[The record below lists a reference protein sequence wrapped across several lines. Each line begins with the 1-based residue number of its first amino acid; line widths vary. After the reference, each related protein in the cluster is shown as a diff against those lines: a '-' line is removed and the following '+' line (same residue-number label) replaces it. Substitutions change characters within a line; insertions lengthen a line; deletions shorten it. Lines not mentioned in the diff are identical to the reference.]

1 MNRFS
6 VHRIDFFLLI
16 PALFLVFISLATL
29 FSIDI
34 SLFRQQISFLL
45 VGLIFYFLFLN
56 IDYRFFEPYSK
67 HLYALIII
75 GFFIVLLFGTV
86 VNGSKSWLIF
96 FGLHVQPE
104 ELIKPFFIVFIAYF
118 LSRTKLSN
126 LGKYAAAIGVTVPVI
141 FLILRQ
147 PDTGTALVYI
157 AAFCGMLLMY
167 GFPFYYYVISF
178 FAVVVPMPVIFQLL
192 RPYQKERLI
201 TLFNLTSDP
210 FGSSYNAI
218 QALISIGSGGF
229 LGKGLGEGTQ
239 SVLRF
244 LPERHTDFIFAS
256 ISEDLGFIGGISVI
270 CLLSFILHRIY
281 KVSTKLTD
289 AYPYLIVVG
298 SFFVLL
304 VQIVI
309 NIGMNMGMMPIIGI
323 TLPLVSYGGSSLV
336 TSFIIL
342 GIVSSIGHEYKK
354 QQTLEIQ

>member
-16 PALFLVFISLATL
+16 PALLLVFISLTTL

-34 SLFRQQISFLL
+34 SLFRQQIYFLL
-45 VGLIFYFLFLN
+45 LGLIFYFLFLN
-56 IDYRFFEPYSK
+56 IDYRFFELYAK

-75 GFFIVLLFGTV
+75 GFLIVLFFGTV
-86 VNGSKSWLIF
+86 VNASKSWLVFAGFHI
-96 FGLHVQPE
+96 QPE
-104 ELIKPFFIVFIAYF
+104 ELIKPFFIIFTAYF
-118 LSRTKLSN
+118 LSHVKLSN
-126 LGKYAAAIGVTVPVI
+126 LGKYIAVISVVAPII

-147 PDTGTALVYI
+147 PDTGTALVYVST
-157 AAFCGMLLMY
+157 FCGMLLMY
-167 GFPFYYYVISF
+167 GFPIYFYIISLI
-178 FAVVVPMPVIFQLL
+178 AVFVPAPVIFQLL

-229 LGKGLGEGTQ
+229 FGKGLGEGTQ

-256 ISEDLGFIGGISVI
+256 ISENFGFIGGLSVI
-270 CLLSFILHRIY
+270 CLLVFILYRIY
-281 KVSTKLTD
+281 KASSKIRDT
-289 AYPYLIVVG
+289 YPYLIVIG
-298 SFFVLL
+298 SFFVIL
-304 VQIVI
+304 VQVVI

-323 TLPLVSYGGSSLV
+323 TLPFVSYGGSSLI

-342 GIVSSIGHEYKK
+342 GIVSSIGYEYKK

>member
-6 VHRIDFFLLI
+6 VHRIDFFLLV
-16 PALFLVFISLATL
+16 PSLLLVFISLITL

-34 SLFRQQISFLL
+34 SLFKQQIVFLF
-45 VGLIFYFLFLN
+45 VALIFYFLFLN
-56 IDYRFFEPYSK
+56 IDYRFFEPYAK
-67 HLYALIII
+67 QLYASILI
-75 GFFIVLLFGTV
+75 GFFIVLLFGTE
-86 VNGSKSWLIF
+86 VNGSKSWLVF
-96 FGLHVQPE
+96 MGLRVQPE
-104 ELIKPFFIVFIAYF
+104 ELIKPFFIVFVAYF
-118 LSRTKLSN
+118 LSHIKFSN
-126 LGKYAAAIGVTVPVI
+126 LGKYLAGIAFVIPII
-141 FLILRQ
+141 FLILLQ

-167 GFPFYYYVISF
+167 GFPFFFYIISF
-178 FAVVVPMPVIFQLL
+178 FAVFAPMPIIFQFL

-210 FGSSYNAI
+210 LGSSYNAI

-229 LGKGLGEGTQ
+229 FGKGLGEGTQ

-244 LPERHTDFIFAS
+244 LPERNTDFIFAS
-256 ISEDLGFIGGISVI
+256 ISENLGFVGGISVI
-270 CLLSFILHRIY
+270 CLSTFILYRIY
-281 KVSTKLTD
+281 RVSTGIHD
-289 AYPYLIVVG
+289 AYPYLIVIG
-298 SFFVLL
+298 SFFILL

-342 GIVSSIGHEYKK
+342 GIVSSIAHEYKK